1 MARSTPSCGWRKRR
15 RPALSE
21 QDRQGGARDRLAH
34 ISHHFLSDK
43 EETAPPFRLTLL
55 GATPC
60 TTLLRPA
67 LAQALCRLAVPAV
80 HLPAAEDGVCATYKR
95 SHTPPEEAVVA
106 LTLLM
111 QETADLPAPDRH
123 GRLLLMVG
131 STPPELEQAYL
142 FCKQLLA
149 SRHALLPGITFTH
162 CPGRQQAEQCFYQL
176 AGAVQ
181 RFLGQPLLSYTYLPP
196 AEPDHS
202 TWRQQVLN
210 LADLIAADWRQHCT
224 SSTATTTD
232 IGRT

>member
-1 MARSTPSCGWRKRR
+1 MARSIPSSRWRRPR

-21 QDRQGGARDRLAH
+21 QDKQGGARERLAR
-34 ISHHFLSDK
+34 ISHHFLSDE

-60 TTLLRPA
+60 TALLRPA

-95 SHTPPEEAVVA
+95 GGTPPAGAVA

-111 QETADLPAPDRH
+111 RETTDLHSPGH
-123 GRLLLMVG
+123 LGRLLLMVG
-131 STPPELEQAYL
+131 STPPELAQAYL
-142 FCKQLLA
+142 FCKRLLA
-149 SRHALLPGITFTH
+149 SGQAGLPGITFTH
-162 CPGRQQAEQCFYQL
+162 CPGRRQAEQYFYQL

-181 RFLGQPLLSYTYLPP
+181 RFLGQTLLSYAYLPP

-202 TWRQQVLN
+202 TWRQQILN